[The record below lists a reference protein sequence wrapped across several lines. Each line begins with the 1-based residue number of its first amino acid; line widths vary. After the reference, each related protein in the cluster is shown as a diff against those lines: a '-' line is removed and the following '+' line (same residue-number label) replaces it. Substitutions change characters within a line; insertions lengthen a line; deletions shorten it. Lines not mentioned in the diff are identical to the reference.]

1 MSAPLLLNASTDL
14 PQKSHFG
21 YPFYDRTSSTTT
33 DPDLQSEMR
42 KRLLHFSAL
51 RCWCPPNTM
60 YTAVISASPE
70 EKATINQ
77 VLYDDIGD
85 HAAIQELRT
94 VFLDSVLGLWLHRLE
109 LSPKASTDNWLRKLY
124 PLTNL
129 WYEHMQ
135 TYGTSMRSERL
146 IPSLEYLNEPAHFE
160 KMWEW
165 IDSVKHKFL
174 GGGLDEI
181 PHGLGFSIPIHNKEY
196 GLASKLVKPAPNP
209 APVKSPMG
217 PSPLEMFAAED
228 AHSRRVSGHAY
239 ATQTKSTEP
248 KPKERKQSP
257 PPTRPALAEIREKPE
272 VDPPKLEGKQ
282 QQVGRAQPVFEV
294 NRKMYKLFLRFIMP
308 EEEADPAIK
317 KGQLRWGD
325 FEKVRAAS
333 GWNADAGVLIC
344 PRP

>member
-1 MSAPLLLNASTDL
+1 
-14 PQKSHFG
+14 
-21 YPFYDRTSSTTT
+21 
-33 DPDLQSEMR
+33 MR
-42 KRLLHFSAL
+42 KRLLHFAAL

-109 LSPKASTDNWLRKLY
+109 LNPKASTDNWLRKLY

-129 WYEHMQ
+129 WYEHMH
-135 TYGTSMRSERL
+135 TYGASMRSERL
-146 IPSLEYLNEPAHFE
+146 IPSLEYVNDPAHFE

-165 IDSVKHKFL
+165 IDSIKNKFL
-174 GGGLDEI
+174 GGGLADI
-181 PHGLGFSIPIHNKEY
+181 PHGLGFAVPIHGKQDEP
-196 GLASKLVKPAPNP
+196 GSEPPKVSKPAPVQQTKP
-209 APVKSPMG
+209 STG
-217 PSPLEMFAAED
+217 PTPLELFAAED

-239 ATQTKSTEP
+239 AAQTKSAEP

-257 PPTRPALAEIREKPE
+257 PPARPALTEIREKPKM
-272 VDPPKLEGKQ
+272 DAPKLDEKQQQ
-282 QQVGRAQPVFEV
+282 QQVGKARQVFEV
-294 NRKMYKLFLRFIMP
+294 NRKMYKLFLRFIVP
-308 EEEADPAIK
+308 EEEADPTIK

-325 FEKVRAAS
+325 FEKVRTAS
-333 GWNADAGVLIC
+333 GWTCGSGCADSWVIPGHDEDRL
-344 PRP
+344 PP